1 MELTNSD
8 IILAFKQ
15 GDQEVFETLFR
26 SYYQSLCRYANG
38 LLNDSDEAEEV
49 VQQMFVTIW
58 EKRSS
63 IEIKISFKS
72 YLYRAVHNSCLN
84 HLEKLKVRQM
94 YVAENSGNEEAS
106 AEHSERNLQKNELQ
120 TRISAAL
127 LKLPE
132 QCRKV
137 FLLSRQDE
145 MKYSEIADHLG
156 ISIKTVENQ
165 MGKALRIMREELKE
179 YLPIIILIISLVKP
193 VIV

>member
-15 GDQEVFETLFR
+15 GDVVVFEKLFR

-63 IEIKISFKS
+63 IEIKVSFKS

-84 HLEKLKVRQM
+84 HLEKIKVRQM
-94 YVAENSGNEEAS
+94 YVGQHSGNEEVS
-106 AEHSERNLQKNELQ
+106 TDYSEMNLQKNELQ

-137 FLLSRQDE
+137 FLLSRHDE
-145 MKYSEIADHLG
+145 MKYAEIADHLG
-156 ISIKTVENQ
+156 ISIMTV
-165 MGKALRIMREELKE
+165 
-179 YLPIIILIISLVKP
+179 S
-193 VIV
+193 

>member
-1 MELTNSD
+1 MDLTNSD

-15 GDQEVFETLFR
+15 GDKELFEKLFR

-38 LLNDSDEAEEV
+38 LLNDTDEAEEV

-63 IEIKISFKS
+63 IEIKVSFKS
-72 YLYRAVHNSCLN
+72 YLYRSVHNSCLN

-94 YVAENSGNEEAS
+94 YIGQHTGNEEAS
-106 AEHSERNLQKNELQ
+106 SDHSERNLQKSELQ
-120 TRISAAL
+120 ARISEAL
-127 LKLPE
+127 KKLPE

-137 FLLSRQDE
+137 FLLSRHDE
-145 MKYSEIADHLG
+145 MKYAEIANHLG

-179 YLPIIILIISLVKP
+179 YLPIIILISSLVKP
-193 VIV
+193 III